1 MTALFY
7 CAAPLNRTTPVRG
20 IKRLCLNGA
29 SDGPGRAAAQHG
41 AGFARLGAGNGK
53 GARVMIGEKVFD
65 DISARLAAA
74 MAASPV
80 RDVEKNVRALL
91 RGARARLDLVS
102 REEFDIQVALLAR
115 TREKL
120 DALEERLAS
129 LEAGAKT
136 AAKRLAATP

>member
-1 MTALFY
+1 
-7 CAAPLNRTTPVRG
+7 
-20 IKRLCLNGA
+20 
-29 SDGPGRAAAQHG
+29 
-41 AGFARLGAGNGK
+41 
-53 GARVMIGEKVFD
+53 MIGEKGFD

-91 RGARARLDLVS
+91 RSALGRLDLVS

-136 AAKRLAATP
+136 AAK

>member
-1 MTALFY
+1 
-7 CAAPLNRTTPVRG
+7 
-20 IKRLCLNGA
+20 
-29 SDGPGRAAAQHG
+29 
-41 AGFARLGAGNGK
+41 
-53 GARVMIGEKVFD
+53 MIGEKVFD
-65 DISARLAAA
+65 DISARVAAA

-80 RDVEKNVRALL
+80 RDVEKNVLALL
-91 RGARARLDLVS
+91 RGALGRLDLVS

-136 AAKRLAATP
+136 AAK

>member
-1 MTALFY
+1 
-7 CAAPLNRTTPVRG
+7 
-20 IKRLCLNGA
+20 
-29 SDGPGRAAAQHG
+29 
-41 AGFARLGAGNGK
+41 
-53 GARVMIGEKVFD
+53 MIGEKVFD
-65 DISARLAAA
+65 DISARVAAA

-91 RGARARLDLVS
+91 RGALGRLDLVS

-129 LEAGAKT
+129 FEAGAKA
-136 AAKRLAATP
+136 AAK